1 MNPPHHDDYLNAQMQ
16 EYHSEGPAP
25 AHHLPFDRLL
35 PVPASFASAGE
46 LGEYMPQEDLASVTD
61 VPSGDAPGSDPAAD
75 GDDEDV
81 HVAHAD
87 DVEVQLA
94 VSDERHMYVPHGDDM
109 EVFLGDVHVIDV
121 RGGVD
126 SAVVVGDE
134 DVDETVITA
143 EHEIP
148 VEAQAGGVE
157 VAEPTALDEE
167 TQQEETQRE
176 EMLAQE
182 TEEEGTQEEERHEE
196 EMRAETTDEAA
207 PEEMAHEEL
216 VGDEMAPDATA
227 TGAVAHE
234 ETVHEAVAPEAVA
247 PEAVAPE
254 AVAPEAVAPE
264 AMASDEVA
272 HDEETHDIHAHDGQ
286 AHDAAADSHTDQA
299 PMDEAHMDGEH
310 MFEGEAHEEHAHSEP
325 AGAEH
330 QHAAAAQYEEADH
343 HADAHVEHHMERH
356 MEQHDEHHDDS
367 AHEEEAET
375 VHAGHAVAE
384 EREVPVPVSA
394 AHDDAH
400 DEAEDSAHDDAT
412 GTDSH
417 GGNGAPTTQQAISMA
432 HAPAPAS
439 GDAPADTPVEHVS
452 SAMEARGMLEGV
464 AQSLRTLAGRDA
476 NGEGIVVFPR
486 GVDVLEVRMHISR
499 ERDID
504 LNFRVAGPTLPSTS
518 I

>member
-1 MNPPHHDDYLNAQMQ
+1 MNPPHHDDYLNAQMH

-46 LGEYMPQEDLASVTD
+46 LGEYMPQEDLASVAD
-61 VPSGDAPGSDPAAD
+61 VPIGDAPGSDPAAD

-81 HVAHAD
+81 HVAHPD

-94 VSDERHMYVPHGDDM
+94 VSDERHMYVPHGEDR

-148 VEAQAGGVE
+148 IEAQAGDVE
-157 VAEPTALDEE
+157 APEPAVPD
-167 TQQEETQRE
+167 EETQRE
-176 EMLAQE
+176 EMLVQE
-182 TEEEGTQEEERHEE
+182 TEEEGTQEEERREE
-196 EMRAETTDEAA
+196 EMRAEMTDEVEH
-207 PEEMAHEEL
+207 EEM
-216 VGDEMAPDATA
+216 VPDEMAPA
-227 TGAVAHE
+227 E
-234 ETVHEAVAPEAVA
+234 M
-247 PEAVAPE
+247 
-254 AVAPEAVAPE
+254 APE
-264 AMASDEVA
+264 AMAAGGVVHEEVA
-272 HDEETHDIHAHDGQ
+272 HEAMASAEVTQEEVAHQEEMHEAVMHEEGTHEEETHDIHAHDGQ
-286 AHDAAADSHTDQA
+286 AHDAAADSHTDQ
-299 PMDEAHMDGEH
+299 AHMDGEH

-330 QHAAAAQYEEADH
+330 EHAAAAQYEETDH
-343 HADAHVEHHMERH
+343 HADAHVEHHMEQH
-356 MEQHDEHHDDS
+356 MAQHDEHHGDG
-367 AHEEEAET
+367 AHEDEAEP

-394 AHDDAH
+394 MHDDAQDDAH
-400 DEAEDSAHDDAT
+400 DSARDDAT
-412 GTDSH
+412 GTESH
-417 GGNGAPTTQQAISMA
+417 GGNGAPTTQQAMSMA
-432 HAPAPAS
+432 HASAHAS
-439 GDAPADTPVEHVS
+439 GGAPVEHVS

-464 AQSLRTLAGRDA
+464 AQSLRALAARDA

-518 I
+518 V

>member
-1 MNPPHHDDYLNAQMQ
+1 MNPPHHDDYLNAQMH

-25 AHHLPFDRLL
+25 AHRLPFDRLL
-35 PVPASFASAGE
+35 PVPAQFASAGE
-46 LGEYMPQEDLASVTD
+46 LGEYMPQEDLASVGD
-61 VPSGDAPGSDPAAD
+61 VPAEDAPGSDPAAD
-75 GDDEDV
+75 GDDEDMR
-81 HVAHAD
+81 VARPD

-126 SAVVVGDE
+126 SAVVVGDD

-157 VAEPTALDEE
+157 AAEPAALD
-167 TQQEETQRE
+167 EETQRE
-176 EMLAQE
+176 EMLVQE
-182 TEEEGTQEEERHEE
+182 AEEEGTQEEERREE
-196 EMRAETTDEAA
+196 EMREEQMRAETTDEV
-207 PEEMAHEEL
+207 AHE
-216 VGDEMAPDATA
+216 EMAPDAMA
-227 TGAVAHE
+227 PDAIAADGVVHEEVAH
-234 ETVHEAVAPEAVA
+234 
-247 PEAVAPE
+247 
-254 AVAPEAVAPE
+254 E
-264 AMASDEVA
+264 AMASDEGA
-272 HDEETHDIHAHDGQ
+272 HEEEMHDIHAHDGQ

-299 PMDEAHMDGEH
+299 QMGQAHMDGEH

-330 QHAAAAQYEEADH
+330 EHAAAAQYEQADH
-343 HADAHVEHHMERH
+343 HADTHVEHH
-356 MEQHDEHHDDS
+356 MEQHDEHHGDT
-367 AHEEEAET
+367 AHEETSEV

-384 EREVPVPVSA
+384 EREVPVPA
-394 AHDDAH
+394 AHDDAQ
-400 DEAEDSAHDDAT
+400 DDARDDAT
-412 GTDSH
+412 GTESH
-417 GGNGAPTTQQAISMA
+417 GGNGAPTTQQAMSMA
-432 HAPAPAS
+432 HPPAHAS
-439 GDAPADTPVEHVS
+439 GDAAVEHVS

-464 AQSLRTLAGRDA
+464 AQSLRALAARDA